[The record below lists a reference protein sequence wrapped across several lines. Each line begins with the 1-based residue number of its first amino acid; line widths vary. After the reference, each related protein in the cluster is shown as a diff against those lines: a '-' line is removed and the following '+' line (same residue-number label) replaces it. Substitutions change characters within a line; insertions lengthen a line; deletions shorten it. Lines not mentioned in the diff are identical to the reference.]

1 MPLLMPSDAP
11 HAQSTLRIT
20 HTDAT
25 LVVALAVL
33 PGHICYA
40 VSVNS

>member
-25 LVVALAVL
+25 LVALAVL
-33 PGHICYA
+33 PCHICYA